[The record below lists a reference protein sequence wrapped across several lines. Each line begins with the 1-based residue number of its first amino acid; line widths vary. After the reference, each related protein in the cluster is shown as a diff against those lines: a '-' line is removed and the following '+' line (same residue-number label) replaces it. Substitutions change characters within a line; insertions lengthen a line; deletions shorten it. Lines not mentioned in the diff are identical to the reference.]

1 MCGVFMVASMTG
13 FGRGKASR
21 EDFNITVEI
30 KSVNHRYFEYSSRM
44 PRAFQFL
51 DEVLKGLCQQR
62 ISRGKVEVSVQ
73 YEDTSSKSIELSVN
87 SAYADAYISA
97 LHKFAKDYKLKD
109 DIKTSSIVGNPEIF
123 TVKKRDLDEEAVKS
137 ALIEASELALDNF
150 VAARAAEGERL
161 VNDVK
166 SRADYILTQVAFV
179 EERSP
184 QTVRDYREKIEQKIK
199 ELIGDVQID
208 EQRLLTETAIFADKI
223 AVAEETVRL
232 RSHIG
237 SLCSML
243 DEGGVVGRKLDF
255 IVQEMNRETNTI
267 GSKCQDMEI
276 TKVVVDIKSE
286 IEKIREQIQNI
297 E

>member
-1 MCGVFMVASMTG
+1 MVTSMTG
-13 FGRGKASR
+13 FGRGKVC
-21 EDFNITVEI
+21 EQDFNITVEI

-44 PRAFQFL
+44 PRSFQFL
-51 DEVLKGLCQQR
+51 DDALKTLCGQK
-62 ISRGKVEVSVQ
+62 ISRGKVELNVQ
-73 YEDTSSKSIELSVN
+73 FEDLSSNSIELSVN
-87 SAYADAYISA
+87 TAYADAYIAA

-109 DIKTSSIVGNPEIF
+109 DIKASSIVGNTEIF
-123 TVKKRDLDEEAVKS
+123 SIRKRDIDEEILKS
-137 ALIEASELALDNF
+137 ALITATTEAIDNF
-150 VAARAAEGERL
+150 VAARALEGERL
-161 VNDVK
+161 VSDIK
-166 SRADYILTQVAFV
+166 GRADYILSQVNFI

-184 QTVRDYREKIEQKIK
+184 QTVREYREKIELRMR

-208 EQRLLTETAIFADKI
+208 EARLITETAIFADKI

-232 RSHIG
+232 RSHIA

-243 DEGGVVGRKLDF
+243 DEGGVIGRKLDF
-255 IVQEMNRETNTI
+255 FVQEMNRETNTI

-276 TKVVVDIKSE
+276 TKIVVDIKSE